1 MNLGLRTILLLVAVV
16 LFVIALFS
24 NENFSDLLA
33 LGLAAFAGA
42 FLATRSASPTAPS
55 TATAATRPG
64 PGPRSGP
71 FRDLRALPDPL
82 PRIRQPRSSV
92 AESAGAR

>member
-1 MNLGLRTILLLVAVV
+1 MQFGLRTILLLVAVV

-42 FLATRSASPTAPS
+42 FLADALGWGERTFSPNKRGDT
-55 TATAATRPG
+55 T
-64 PGPRSGP
+64 
-71 FRDLRALPDPL
+71 
-82 PRIRQPRSSV
+82 
-92 AESAGAR
+92 